1 VGLRVV
7 SLGVLPSFVAF
18 RRRCMS
24 RREHANPFAVV
35 ERRFRHFDIP
45 PCLKC
50 GSVWVSVHDRTVD
63 ALILDCPSCEDRWM
77 VLKPS
82 VEAASETQVPN

>member
-1 VGLRVV
+1 
-7 SLGVLPSFVAF
+7 
-18 RRRCMS
+18 MS

-35 ERRFRHFDIP
+35 ERPFRHFDIP

-63 ALILDCPSCEDRWM
+63 ALILDCPSCADRWM

-82 VEAASETQVPN
+82 VEAASETQVSN